1 VVHLRRSLPGPLVAS
16 VPQVALTPDPA
27 PRRTGLG
34 SGRALRGERR
44 RQVRT
49 EGLRLI
55 QGSLAAR
62 PIERQAPW
70 LAGLHRL
77 ATGTLVGLGVSMLSL
92 SALTLHW
99 QNRWARS
106 YTDLEATKA
115 LEHRLQES
123 AAVLEQHHISAVRRP
138 GQLVP
143 TSSEKLIHLTSPGA
157 SVPRPPLPL
166 LAGLQLRR
174 IPAGF

>member
-1 VVHLRRSLPGPLVAS
+1 
-16 VPQVALTPDPA
+16 
-27 PRRTGLG
+27 
-34 SGRALRGERR
+34 
-44 RQVRT
+44 
-49 EGLRLI
+49 
-55 QGSLAAR
+55 
-62 PIERQAPW
+62 
-70 LAGLHRL
+70 
-77 ATGTLVGLGVSMLSL
+77 MLSL

-99 QNRWARS
+99 QNRWALN

-143 TSSEKLIHLTSPGA
+143 TSSEKLIHLASPAASTS
-157 SVPRPPLPL
+157 RPPLPL

-174 IPAGF
+174 IPAGY

>member
-1 VVHLRRSLPGPLVAS
+1 MGGSLAQNVSGPLVATFHADTS
-16 VPQVALTPDPA
+16 RPA
-27 PRRTGLG
+27 PATRRAGVSRSL
-34 SGRALRGERR
+34 RRREARGEAM
-44 RQVRT
+44 
-49 EGLRLI
+49 RLL
-55 QGSLAAR
+55 QGSFAAR

-77 ATGTLVGLGVSMLSL
+77 ATGTLVGLGVSMLGL

-99 QNRWARS
+99 QGRWAS
-106 YTDLEATKA
+106 SFTDLESTKA
-115 LEHRLQES
+115 LQHRLQES

-143 TSSEKLIHLTSPGA
+143 TSSEKLIHLLE
-157 SVPRPPLPL
+157 PRAAAARAPQPL
-166 LAGLQLRR
+166 LAGIQLRR